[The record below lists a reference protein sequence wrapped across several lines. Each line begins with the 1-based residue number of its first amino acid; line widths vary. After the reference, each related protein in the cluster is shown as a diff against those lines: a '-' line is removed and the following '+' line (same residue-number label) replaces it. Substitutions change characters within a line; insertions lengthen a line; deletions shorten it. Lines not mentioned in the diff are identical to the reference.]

1 MDIVCDQGRWLDS
14 AVRNVPR
21 GTLRWSGVP
30 RRVYTAAIGTDCVLA
45 TVRRAAHQAQW
56 VVSMPGFIW
65 DVAGERGS
73 TTTRALSIVK
83 SPSIAFRTSTE
94 ARRAVERAYQALR
107 EAVVTD

>member
-1 MDIVCDQGRWLDS
+1 
-14 AVRNVPR
+14 
-21 GTLRWSGVP
+21 
-30 RRVYTAAIGTDCVLA
+30 
-45 TVRRAAHQAQW
+45 
-56 VVSMPGFIW
+56 MPGFIW